1 MAEEITLSVFERN
14 AKIYNKKGLRRSFVS
29 IPERY
34 TEYIQIPPLS
44 ARKNVVLEATLD
56 KEFADEFIKFIKDNG
71 FQFLGSINYYH
82 LDNVCSDYEL
92 NKEAFSKQKE
102 AIEAVKKDVALMKK
116 DVKDYREIEDEDVVF
131 YFLPYNDMVE
141 TLFEFIGAYKDK
153 ISEFAKEKDITVMLK
168 IMGYCNQIDGFFGF
182 NFFDADQKDEEV
194 IVDYASRITVTV
206 DFAKVYSVYSAGLLL
221 TGIGDSED
229 ELNAMSTHIVA
240 ENLKY
245 RN

>member
-1 MAEEITLSVFERN
+1 
-14 AKIYNKKGLRRSFVS
+14 
-29 IPERY
+29 
-34 TEYIQIPPLS
+34 
-44 ARKNVVLEATLD
+44 
-56 KEFADEFIKFIKDNG
+56 
-71 FQFLGSINYYH
+71 
-82 LDNVCSDYEL
+82 
-92 NKEAFSKQKE
+92 
-102 AIEAVKKDVALMKK
+102 
-116 DVKDYREIEDEDVVF
+116 
-131 YFLPYNDMVE
+131 
-141 TLFEFIGAYKDK
+141 
-153 ISEFAKEKDITVMLK
+153 MLK